1 MEAVETI
8 IEVKNL
14 CKYFKSKSGIH
25 KAVDNISF
33 KIEKGKVVGFVG
45 PNGAGKT
52 TTIKM
57 LVGLVRPTSGEIKIK
72 GKDIS
77 SVDIKALIGYVPEK
91 PVLYSNMLPLDYL
104 VYVAELSGVEKER
117 AKQLAAYYLEL
128 FGLKDAMDKKI
139 GGFSSGMK
147 QKLLIAQALLHD
159 PEVLILDEPTTALDP
174 LGQDQLLNILKFLSK
189 NKGITI
195 LISSHHLGELERI
208 ADHIIVIQK
217 GKITIDS
224 NVEALKGSQTS
235 MLELKVNDLN
245 KAYSVLASKFR
256 FANVNIVENKIVVS
270 AVGLENIKKDIIQAI
285 IEAGIELL
293 SFEMKTKSLW
303 DAIINIL
310 KQEEK

>member
-33 KIEKGKVVGFVG
+33 RIEKGKVVGFVG

-104 VYVAELSGVEKER
+104 VYVAELSGVERER

-195 LISSHHLGELERI
+195 LISSHHLEELERI

-224 NVEALKGSQTS
+224 NVEALKGSQAS

-256 FANVNIVENKIVVS
+256 FANINVVENKIVIS

>member
-14 CKYFKSKSGIH
+14 CKYFKSKGGIH

-33 KIEKGKVVGFVG
+33 KIEKGKVIGFVG

-117 AKQLAAYYLEL
+117 AKQLAAHYLEL
-128 FGLKDAMDKKI
+128 FGI
-139 GGFSSGMK
+139 
-147 QKLLIAQALLHD
+147 
-159 PEVLILDEPTTALDP
+159 
-174 LGQDQLLNILKFLSK
+174 
-189 NKGITI
+189 
-195 LISSHHLGELERI
+195 
-208 ADHIIVIQK
+208 
-217 GKITIDS
+217 
-224 NVEALKGSQTS
+224 
-235 MLELKVNDLN
+235 
-245 KAYSVLASKFR
+245 
-256 FANVNIVENKIVVS
+256 
-270 AVGLENIKKDIIQAI
+270 
-285 IEAGIELL
+285 
-293 SFEMKTKSLW
+293 
-303 DAIINIL
+303 
-310 KQEEK
+310 